1 MSYQGASN
9 FRRLRG
15 EYFGDPGPQS
25 PATGPDPA
33 GYPPAPGT
41 EDPAAYQAAGGFQ
54 GAPGYLG
61 ATGRLQRPA
70 GQVPAG
76 PAAAGYPGTA
86 YQDPAAYQPT
96 ATYQD
101 PGGWPAPA
109 GYADPNAGFPDP
121 AAGFP
126 DRTAGF
132 PDPNAGFADPTAYQG
147 LTGPPFTG
155 TASYDRP
162 DTGGWPRAAGAGA
175 SRGRGILVGAT
186 AGFLAGA
193 TAICVAILAAAFVRP
208 QASPVIAVGGAAIDR
223 TPSALKQFAIQY
235 FGQNDKNVL
244 LLGMYVVIAMLAM
257 AVGLL
262 AGKRL
267 AVGVAGMAAF
277 GAFGAFVA
285 ITRPEGRVTDG
296 IPSLIGG
303 AAGVAALVLLMW
315 AAAPGRAAALPRRA
329 RGPRDGYHRTTH
341 ASAGGMRA

>member
-15 EYFGDPGPQS
+15 EYFGDPSPQS
-25 PATGPDPA
+25 PASGLDPA
-33 GYPPAPGT
+33 GYPPAAAA

-54 GAPGYLG
+54 GSSGYLG
-61 ATGRLQRPA
+61 AAGRPQRPA
-70 GQVPAG
+70 GPAPAG
-76 PAAAGYPGTA
+76 YHDAGYQGAGYQGPGYQATGYQA
-86 YQDPAAYQPT
+86 TGYQATGYQDPAAYQPT
-96 ATYQD
+96 ATYEA

-121 AAGFP
+121 
-126 DRTAGF
+126 
-132 PDPNAGFADPTAYQG
+132 TAYQG
-147 LTGPPFTG
+147 LTGPPFTD
-155 TASYDRP
+155 TASYDTP
-162 DTGGWPRAAGAGA
+162 GTGGWPRAAGGGA

-186 AGFLAGA
+186 AGFLSGA

-208 QASPVIAVGGAAIDR
+208 QASPVIAVGEAAIDR

-244 LLGMYVVIAMLAM
+244 LLGMYIVIAMLAM
-257 AVGLL
+257 SIGLL
-262 AGKRL
+262 ARKRL
-267 AVGVAGMAAF
+267 AVGVIGMAAF

-285 ITRPEGRVTDG
+285 ITRPEGRATDG

-315 AAAPGRAAALPRRA
+315 AAAPGSAAALPRRA
-329 RGPRDGYHRTTH
+329 RDGYRRTTH
-341 ASAGGMRA
+341 ASAGGMRV

>member
-1 MSYQGASN
+1 MSYQGPSN

-15 EYFGDPGPQS
+15 EYFGDPVPQS
-25 PATGPDPA
+25 PASGLDPA
-33 GYPPAPGT
+33 GYQSAG
-41 EDPAAYQAAGGFQ
+41 YQ
-54 GAPGYLG
+54 
-61 ATGRLQRPA
+61 TG
-70 GQVPAG
+70 
-76 PAAAGYPGTA
+76 GYPGSG

-121 AAGFP
+121 
-126 DRTAGF
+126 
-132 PDPNAGFADPTAYQG
+132 TAYQG
-147 LTGPPFTG
+147 LTGPPFTD
-155 TASYDRP
+155 TASYDRADP
-162 DTGGWPRAAGAGA
+162 ATGGWPRAAGGGA

-186 AGFLAGA
+186 AGFLSGA

-208 QASPVIAVGGAAIDR
+208 QASPVIAVGEAAIDR
-223 TPSALKQFAIQY
+223 TPSVVKQFAIQY

-257 AVGLL
+257 AIGVL
-262 AGKRL
+262 ARKRL
-267 AVGVAGMAAF
+267 AVGVIGMAAF

-285 ITRPEGRVTDG
+285 ITRPEGRATDG

-315 AAAPGRAAALPRRA
+315 AAAPGPAAALSRRA
-329 RGPRDGYHRTTH
+329 RDGYRRTTH
-341 ASAGGMRA
+341 ASAGGMRV

>member
-15 EYFGDPGPQS
+15 EYFGDPVPQS
-25 PATGPDPA
+25 PASGLDPA
-33 GYPPAPGT
+33 GYPPAAGA

-54 GAPGYLG
+54 GSSGYPG

-70 GQVPAG
+70 GPAPAG
-76 PAAAGYPGTA
+76 YQDAGYQATG

-96 ATYQD
+96 ATYEA

-121 AAGFP
+121 
-126 DRTAGF
+126 
-132 PDPNAGFADPTAYQG
+132 TAYQG
-147 LTGPPFTG
+147 LTGPPFTD
-155 TASYDRP
+155 TASYDSP
-162 DTGGWPRAAGAGA
+162 DTGGRPWAAGGGT

-186 AGFLAGA
+186 AGFLSGA

-208 QASPVIAVGGAAIDR
+208 QASPVIAVGEAAIDR

-257 AVGLL
+257 SIGLL
-262 AGKRL
+262 ARKRL
-267 AVGVAGMAAF
+267 AVGVIGMAAF

-285 ITRPEGRVTDG
+285 ITRPEGRATDG

-303 AAGVAALVLLMW
+303 VAGVAALVLLMW
-315 AAAPGRAAALPRRA
+315 AAAPGPAAALPRRA
-329 RGPRDGYHRTTH
+329 RDGYRRTTH
-341 ASAGGMRA
+341 ASAGGMRV